1 MTDLKYKVEI
11 IRSIEQL
18 QLPNHF
24 IQALDDAY
32 QAENIIKAINCL
44 KDMNEQW
51 Y

>member
-1 MTDLKYKVEI
+1 MRDLKYKVDI

-24 IQALDDAY
+24 IQALDDAH
-32 QAENIIKAINCL
+32 QAENIIKLINYL

>member
-1 MTDLKYKVEI
+1 MKDLKHKVEM

-24 IQALDDAY
+24 IQALDDTH
-32 QAENIIKAINCL
+32 QAKQIIKAIHYL
-44 KDMNEQW
+44 KEMSQQW